1 MEMNEKRNEMSI
13 PTPHSCIP
21 NMALVS
27 SLIMVANHGF
37 VLNLDWRWVRGVWW
51 FWGVSGCC

>member
-1 MEMNEKRNEMSI
+1 MEMNEMFV